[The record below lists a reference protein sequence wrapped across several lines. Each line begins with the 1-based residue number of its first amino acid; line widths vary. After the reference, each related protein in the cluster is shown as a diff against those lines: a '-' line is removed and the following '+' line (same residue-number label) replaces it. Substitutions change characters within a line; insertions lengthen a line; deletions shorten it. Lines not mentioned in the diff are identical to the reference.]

1 MDEFEQL
8 LECDRAA
15 VERFVR
21 YRVSMV
27 HDADDILQEVYITAY
42 SKFPQLKNKESFK
55 PWIISIARNKCSD
68 YFRRMAKQYEIPIDV
83 VAESELS

>member
-1 MDEFEQL
+1 MDEFERL
-8 LECDRAA
+8 LESDKAA

-42 SKFPQLKNKESFK
+42 SKFPQLRIKNPS
-55 PWIISIARNKCSD
+55 SRG
-68 YFRRMAKQYEIPIDV
+68 
-83 VAESELS
+83 LSA